1 VVKVKSEIINIGTEL
16 LMGDTL
22 NTHGQFLSRELKNY
36 GMSVY
41 YHTTIGDNPN
51 RMRETIKNA
60 LERSDLIICTAG
72 LGPTQDD
79 LTKEIVAET
88 LGLPLSLNNE
98 ILGWIEDF
106 FDKINKPMPDNNK
119 KQALVPKGGI
129 VIENKRG
136 TAPGLIIPFES
147 KHIIL
152 MPGPRSEFEYVYEHG
167 VRDYLESIKEDV
179 IYSESIYI
187 EKLGESFIETEIIDL
202 INKQE
207 EVTIATYAK
216 GRNTIEV
223 RLAVKSKNKKSASKR
238 IKPIKDEILSRFD
251 EKYVLD
257 NFDKDPIVAIIE
269 RLKKENYKLGTV
281 ESCTGGLLSS
291 KITSYSGV
299 SSFYE
304 LGLTTY
310 AAKQKIKLL
319 GIEEEVIDKYS
330 VVSEEVA
337 YKMAQ
342 NMAERYDL
350 DLVISTTGLAG
361 PGNDGLNLPVGTV
374 FIGVCF
380 RGKTKVFEKHFEGS
394 RNIVQKK
401 IVEWSL
407 LNLFDILGKMR

>member
-1 VVKVKSEIINIGTEL
+1 MKSEIINIGTEL

-119 KQALVPKGGI
+119 KQALVPEGGI

-167 VRDYLESIKEDV
+167 VRAYLESIKEDV

-223 RLAVKSKNKKSASKR
+223 RLAVKSKNKKSASKL

-269 RLKKENYKLGTV
+269 RLKKENYKMGTV
-281 ESCTGGLLSS
+281 ESCT
-291 KITSYSGV
+291 
-299 SSFYE
+299 
-304 LGLTTY
+304 
-310 AAKQKIKLL
+310 
-319 GIEEEVIDKYS
+319 
-330 VVSEEVA
+330 
-337 YKMAQ
+337 
-342 NMAERYDL
+342 
-350 DLVISTTGLAG
+350 
-361 PGNDGLNLPVGTV
+361 
-374 FIGVCF
+374 
-380 RGKTKVFEKHFEGS
+380 
-394 RNIVQKK
+394 
-401 IVEWSL
+401 
-407 LNLFDILGKMR
+407 

>member
-1 VVKVKSEIINIGTEL
+1 MKCEIINIGTEL

-22 NTHGQFLSRELKNY
+22 NTHAQFLSKELKNY
-36 GMSVY
+36 GVSVY
-41 YHTTIGDNPN
+41 YHTTIGDNPK
-51 RMRETIKNA
+51 RMNETIKRA
-60 LERSDLIICTAG
+60 VDRSELVICTAG

-88 LGLPLSLNNE
+88 LGLPLSLNTE
-98 ILGWIEDF
+98 ILGWIEAF
-106 FDKINKPMPDNNK
+106 FKRINKPMPKSNR

-136 TAPGLIIPFES
+136 TAPGLIIPYES

-152 MPGPRSEFEYVYEHG
+152 MPGPKSEFEYVYHNG
-167 VRDYLESIKEDV
+167 VSDYLESIKEDI

-202 INKQE
+202 INEQKD
-207 EVTIATYAK
+207 VTIATYAK
-216 GRNTIEV
+216 GRDIIEV
-223 RLAVKSKNKKSASKR
+223 RLAIKTSDKNSALEA
-238 IKPIKDEILSRFD
+238 IKPVKEEVLSRFD

-257 NFDKDPIVAIIE
+257 KFDRDPIVSIVE
-269 RLKKENYKLGTV
+269 RLKKENYSMGTV

-310 AAKQKIKLL
+310 SIDQKIKLL
-319 GIEEEVIDKYS
+319 GIDEKLISEHS

-337 YKMAQ
+337 YAMAE
-342 NMAERYDL
+342 NMAKRYGL

-361 PGNDGLNLPVGTV
+361 PASDGLDIPVGTI
-374 FIGVCF
+374 FIGF
-380 RGKTKVFEKHFEGS
+380 HFNGKTKVFKKCFEGS
-394 RNIVQKK
+394 RNTVQKK
-401 IVEWSL
+401 IVDWSL
-407 LNLFDILGKMR
+407 RNLFDILDEMR